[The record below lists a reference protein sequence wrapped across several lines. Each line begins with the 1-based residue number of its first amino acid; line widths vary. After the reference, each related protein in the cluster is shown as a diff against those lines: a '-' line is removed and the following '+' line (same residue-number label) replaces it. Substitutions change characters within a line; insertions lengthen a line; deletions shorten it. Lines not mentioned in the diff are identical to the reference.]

1 MNLDQINF
9 KTKVFCST
17 KISTTNLITSLSTT
31 TINKQEKDLQINLK
45 NIGKDTSVNSICIDF
60 KIPNYKITEILENG
74 WGQSSFSSYI
84 NKITPTKKNKIILVR
99 DQNPYSF
106 KKDFTFFLSNFPFLL
121 KQDCFIEYSISL
133 ILGLTSKL
141 SKSRIAITSFPLNN
155 KLFL

>member
-106 KKDFTFFLSNFPFLL
+106 KKDFGYIPKS
-121 KQDCFIEYSISL
+121 QISEWYTQL
-133 ILGLTSKL
+133 VGNKTSL
-141 SKSRIAITSFPLNN
+141 VIGAITTQNQYTTIYVINKNN
-155 KLFL
+155 NIY